1 GANCALAGPEEGRMS
16 FSQESFPMIHL
27 YTAGTGNGR
36 RASVMLEECGLQY
49 AAHKLDLMK
58 GEQKQPDYLK
68 INPAGA
74 IPAIV
79 DHQGPGGKKVTLAQ
93 SGAIVLYLAEKTGK
107 FLPKDPAKKAE
118 ALQWFMAVST
128 DVAPASSA
136 IFYMTSMAPDKT
148 DANKQFLETRFANLL
163 KTCDA
168 RLARSKYLAGDEV
181 TVADLAL
188 IPVIDA
194 RKELVAKT
202 PGLDHL
208 KRWAAEMTARPGVKK
223 GLAV

>member
-1 GANCALAGPEEGRMS
+1 
-16 FSQESFPMIHL
+16 MIHL
-27 YTAGTGNGR
+27 YSAGTGNGR
-36 RASVMLEECGLQY
+36 RASVMLEECGLPYQL
-49 AAHKLDLMK
+49 HKLDLAK
-58 GEQKQPDYLK
+58 GDQKKPEFLA

-79 DHQGPGGKKVTLAQ
+79 DEEGPNGRKTALAQ

-118 ALQWFMAVST
+118 ALQWFMQVST

-136 IFYMTSMAPDKT
+136 IFYMTTAAPDKT
-148 DANKQFLETRFANLL
+148 PANQKFVEDRFINMLKQ
-163 KTCDA
+163 CDA
-168 RLARSKYLAGDEV
+168 KLAKSKYLAGDEV

-194 RKELVAKT
+194 RKALLDKT
-202 PGLDHL
+202 EGLANV
-208 KRWAAEMTARPGVKK
+208 KRWAADMMARPGVRK
-223 GLAV
+223 GLQVV

>member
-1 GANCALAGPEEGRMS
+1 
-16 FSQESFPMIHL
+16 
-27 YTAGTGNGR
+27 
-36 RASVMLEECGLQY
+36 MLEECGLPY
-49 AAHKLDLMK
+49 ALHKLDLAK
-58 GEQKQPDYLK
+58 GEQKKPEYLA

-79 DHQGPGGKKVTLAQ
+79 DEEGPNGKKTALAQ

-118 ALQWFMAVST
+118 ALQWFMQVST

-136 IFYMTSMAPDKT
+136 IFYMTTAAPDKT
-148 DANKQFLETRFANLL
+148 PANQKFVEDRFVNMLKQ
-163 KTCDA
+163 CDA
-168 RLARSKYLAGDEV
+168 KLAKSKYLAGDEV

-194 RKELVAKT
+194 RKPLIDKT
-202 PGLDHL
+202 EGLTNV
-208 KRWAAEMTARPGVKK
+208 KRWAADMMARPGVKK
-223 GLAV
+223 GLQV

>member
-1 GANCALAGPEEGRMS
+1 
-16 FSQESFPMIHL
+16 MIHL
-27 YTAGTGNGR
+27 YSAGTGNGR
-36 RASVMLEECGLQY
+36 RASVMLEECGLPY
-49 AAHKLDLMK
+49 ELHKLDLAK
-58 GEQKQPDYLK
+58 GEQKKPEYLA

-79 DHQGPGGKKVTLAQ
+79 DEEGPSGKKTTLAQ

-118 ALQWFMAVST
+118 ALQWFMQVST

-136 IFYMTSMAPDKT
+136 IFYMTSVAPDKT
-148 DANKQFLETRFANLL
+148 PSNQKFLEDRFINMLRN
-163 KTCDA
+163 CDA
-168 RLARSKYLAGDEV
+168 KLAKSKYLAGEEV

-194 RKELVAKT
+194 RRPLIEKT
-202 PGLDHL
+202 EGLANV
-208 KRWAAEMTARPGVKK
+208 KRWAAEMMARPGVKK
-223 GLAV
+223 GLQV

>member
-1 GANCALAGPEEGRMS
+1 
-16 FSQESFPMIHL
+16 MIHL

-36 RASVMLEECGLQY
+36 RASVMLEECGLEY

-58 GEQKQPDYLK
+58 GDQKKPEYLA

-79 DHQGPGGKKVTLAQ
+79 DDQGPGGKKVTLAQ
-93 SGAIVLYLAEKTGK
+93 SGAILLYLAEKTGK
-107 FLPKDPAKKAE
+107 FLPKDPARKAE
-118 ALQWFMAVST
+118 ALQWFMAVAT

-136 IFYMTSMAPDKT
+136 IFYMTQRAPDKT
-148 DANKQFLETRFANLL
+148 PANQQFLEGRFLDML

-168 RLARSKYLAGDEV
+168 KLAKSKYLAGDEV

-194 RKELVAKT
+194 RKDMLAKAA
-202 PGLDHL
+202 GLDNL
-208 KRWAAEMTARPGVKK
+208 KRWAAAMNARPGVQK
-223 GLAV
+223 GLAAS

>member
-1 GANCALAGPEEGRMS
+1 
-16 FSQESFPMIHL
+16 MIHL

-36 RASVMLEECGLQY
+36 RASVMLEECGLKY

-58 GEQKQPDYLK
+58 GEQKKPEYLA
-68 INPAGA
+68 INPTGA

-79 DHQGPGGKKVTLAQ
+79 DEEGPGGKKVTLAQ
-93 SGAIVLYLAEKTGK
+93 SGAILLYLAEKTGK
-107 FLPKDPAKKAE
+107 FLPKDPARKAE
-118 ALQWFMAVST
+118 ALQWFMAVAT

-136 IFYMTSMAPDKT
+136 IFYMTQRAPDKT
-148 DANKQFLETRFANLL
+148 EGNKQFLEGRFLDML

-168 RLARSKYLAGDEV
+168 QLKKSKYLAGDEV

-194 RKELVAKT
+194 RKDMLAKA
-202 PGLDHL
+202 PGLDNL
-208 KRWAAEMTARPGVKK
+208 KRWAAAMNARPGVQK
-223 GLAV
+223 GLAAS